1 LRREGEAETQKSR
14 DAFCDIVNQT
24 RHSIICRME
33 QTSRH
38 RPAPDPD
45 AGHAIVIGAG
55 LGGLASAMRLG
66 AKGWRVT
73 VIDRLDRVGG
83 RGSSITKGGHRF
95 DLGPTIVTVP
105 QGLRDLWAACGRD
118 FDRDVRL
125 VPMDPFYEI
134 RFPDGSTFAARQD
147 DAAMKAE
154 VARLSPSDTKG
165 YEKFLKDS
173 EARYWFGFEDLG
185 RRSMHKLWD
194 LIKVLP
200 TFAMMRADRSVYA
213 HAAGRVKDERLR
225 FALSF
230 HPLFIGGDPFNVTS
244 MYILVSHLEKA
255 FGVHYA
261 MGGVQAIA
269 EAMARVVAA
278 QGGEV
283 VHNTEVD
290 EIVMEN
296 GRAAGVRLVS
306 GEVIRAGLVVSNAD
320 AGHTYTRLLRNLPR
334 KRWTDRRV
342 NGSRWSM
349 GLYVWYFGTKGTKA
363 MWRDVGHHSIVVGP
377 RYREHIKDIFIRGK
391 LADDMS
397 LYVHRPSVTDPS
409 CAPAGDDTFYALS
422 PVPHLGFDNGV
433 DWAEEEPR
441 YRAKMAKML
450 DERLIPGFRD
460 RITED
465 VVFTPE
471 TFRDRYLS
479 PFGAGFSI
487 EPRILQSAWFRPHNV
502 SEELPGLFLAGAGTH
517 PGAGLPGV
525 VGTAEVLGQLVPDAP
540 KVLAAKA
547 ELRMAAE

>member
-1 LRREGEAETQKSR
+1 
-14 DAFCDIVNQT
+14 
-24 RHSIICRME
+24 ME
-33 QTSRH
+33 HPSRH
-38 RPAPDPD
+38 RPAVAAAQPEAD
-45 AGHAIVIGAG
+45 HAIVIGAG

-83 RGSSITKGGHRF
+83 RGSSITQGGHRF

-105 QGLRDLWAACGRD
+105 QGLRDLWAVCGRD

-134 RFPDGSTFAARQD
+134 RFQDGSTFTARQD
-147 DAAMKAE
+147 EAAMKAE
-154 VARLSPSDTKG
+154 VARLSPGDARG

-173 EARYWFGFEDLG
+173 EARYWFGYEDLG
-185 RRSMHKLWD
+185 RRPMHRLAD
-194 LIKVLP
+194 LVKVLP
-200 TFAMMRADRSVYA
+200 KFGMMRADRSVYA

-269 EAMARVVAA
+269 EGMARVIAA

-290 EIVMEN
+290 EIVTEN
-296 GRAAGVRLVS
+296 GRAAGVRLMS
-306 GEVIRAGLVVSNAD
+306 GEVMRAGLVVSNAD

-334 KRWTDRRV
+334 KRWTDRKV
-342 NGSRWSM
+342 KDARWSM
-349 GLYVWYFGTKGTKA
+349 GLYVWYFGTKGTKG

-409 CAPAGDDTFYALS
+409 CAPEGDDTFYALS

-441 YRAKMAKML
+441 YRAKMAQML
-450 DERLIPGFRD
+450 EERLIPGFRD
-460 RITED
+460 RITEEIT
-465 VVFTPE
+465 FTPE

-479 PFGAGFSI
+479 PYGAGFSI
-487 EPRILQSAWFRPHNV
+487 EPRILQSAWFRPHNI

-540 KVLAAKA
+540 KLLKQRE